1 MKRQTFNRIIKAIAI
16 MAVVAVMVIFIG
28 HNYINTIEKRQTV
41 VQIPKDTKETLF
53 FYRDD
58 CADCQSIFH
67 QVYWQDKL
75 TKQDVLFINMNQP
88 ANRKYI
94 EKYHLTAVPT
104 FINADNQRYSGTNL
118 DKIEKVVGKN

>member
-1 MKRQTFNRIIKAIAI
+1 
-16 MAVVAVMVIFIG
+16 MAVEAVMVIFIG

-41 VQIPKDTKETLF
+41 VQIPKDTKQTLF

-58 CADCQSIFH
+58 CADCQSVFH

-75 TKQDVLFINMNQP
+75 TNKDVLFINMNQP

-94 EKYHLTAVPT
+94 GKYRLTAVPT
-104 FINADNQRYSGTNL
+104 FINADNERYSGTSL
-118 DKIEKVVGKN
+118 DKIEKVVGEN